1 MNATASPTPPSGN
14 NVTGSS
20 CLSNHFLLAMPN
32 LREGIFFHS
41 ITYICEHS
49 ENGAMGIIINQAL
62 ELSVAEIFEHLQI
75 KTNSSAYQEPVMA
88 GGPVQI
94 DHGFV
99 LHRNCATEWESSLEV
114 TPQIT
119 LTTSRDILK
128 SIAEGSG
135 PLDHLIALGYAGW
148 SAGQLEEELAQNS
161 WLTLPAEADI
171 IFSTPY
177 QQRHSAAAAILGV
190 DMNLISGRAGH
201 A

>member
-1 MNATASPTPPSGN
+1 MSSSKTSSDKSTN
-14 NVTGSS
+14 GSS
-20 CLSNHFLLAMPN
+20 GLRDHFLLAMPA
-32 LREGIFFHS
+32 LREGIFSHS
-41 ITYICEHS
+41 ITYICDHS
-49 ENGAMGIIINQAL
+49 VNGAMGIVINQPL
-62 ELSVAEIFEHLQI
+62 DLSVAEIFEHLQI
-75 KTNSSAYQEPVMA
+75 TVKGTLPEVPVMA

-99 LHRNCATEWESSLEV
+99 LHRNCDINWEASLKVTEEIS
-114 TPQIT
+114 

-135 PLDHLIALGYAGW
+135 PQDHLIALGYAGW
-148 SAGQLEEELAQNS
+148 SAGQLEEELAENS
-161 WLTLPAEADI
+161 WLTLPADSDI

-190 DMNLISGRAGH
+190 DMNLISGQAGH